1 NNHILDTKNLV
12 SLYLMASYHTR
23 VGESMMRGLAASHWR
38 RVLYYLV
45 GVLNHW
51 QPSPMPKRR

>member
-1 NNHILDTKNLV
+1 
-12 SLYLMASYHTR
+12 MASGHTSQ
-23 VGESMMRGLAASHWR
+23 GESMLRGLTASHWR

-51 QPSPMPKRR
+51 QPSPMPKRWEPTTPEAMVKIYDVS

>member
-1 NNHILDTKNLV
+1 MVN
-12 SLYLMASYHTR
+12 LYLMASGHTSL
-23 VGESMMRGLAASHWR
+23 GESMLRGLTASHRR

-51 QPSPMPKRR
+51 QPSPMP